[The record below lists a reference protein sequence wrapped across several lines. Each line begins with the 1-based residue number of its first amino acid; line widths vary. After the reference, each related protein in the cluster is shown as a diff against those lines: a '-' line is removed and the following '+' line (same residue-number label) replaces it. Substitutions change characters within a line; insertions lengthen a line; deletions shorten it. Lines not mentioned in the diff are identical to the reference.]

1 MPTIIRQRTDI
12 IELRPLRFDGPKA
25 HGYRWKM
32 IALLDLNEF
41 GEFVLPNSQTVV
53 EVGLLP
59 WPREAGGVPPAGYEH
74 CGCIGCE
81 NKSYADHILKNLD
94 EDDDPAAGN
103 IYLEEVYVDSEDESD
118 DDDDD
123 ASSKIDENDDDDN
136 ACVPRSMPSTFTSN
150 LCESDD
156 WEI

>member
-41 GEFVLPNSQTVV
+41 GEFVLPNSQIVV

-59 WPREAGGVPPAGYEH
+59 WPREAGSVPPAGYEH

-118 DDDDD
+118 DND
-123 ASSKIDENDDDDN
+123 AF
-136 ACVPRSMPSTFTSN
+136 VPLSMPSTFISN
-150 LCESDD
+150 SCESDD

>member
-41 GEFVLPNSQTVV
+41 GEFVLPNSQIVV

-94 EDDDPAAGN
+94 EDDDPAAAN

-118 DDDDD
+118 DDDDT
-123 ASSKIDENDDDDN
+123 SSKIDENDDDDDD
-136 ACVPRSMPSTFTSN
+136 ACVPLSMPSTFTSN
-150 LCESDD
+150 SCESDD

>member
-12 IELRPLRFDGPKA
+12 IELSPLRFDGPKV

-32 IALLDLNEF
+32 IALLDLNES
-41 GEFVLPNSQTVV
+41 GELVLPNSQTVV

-81 NKSYADHILKNLD
+81 NKSYADHILKNLNK
-94 EDDDPAAGN
+94 DDDPAAGN
-103 IYLEEVYVDSEDESD
+103 IYLKEVYVDSEDESD
-118 DDDDD
+118 DDD
-123 ASSKIDENDDDDN
+123 
-136 ACVPRSMPSTFTSN
+136 ACVPLSMPSTFISN
-150 LCESDD
+150 SCESDD

>member
-41 GEFVLPNSQTVV
+41 GEFVLPNSQIVV

-59 WPREAGGVPPAGYEH
+59 WPREAGSVPPAGYEH
-74 CGCIGCE
+74 CG
-81 NKSYADHILKNLD
+81 
-94 EDDDPAAGN
+94 
-103 IYLEEVYVDSEDESD
+103 
-118 DDDDD
+118 
-123 ASSKIDENDDDDN
+123 
-136 ACVPRSMPSTFTSN
+136 
-150 LCESDD
+150 
-156 WEI
+156 